1 MLSLAKK
8 SISVFFV
15 RNFHVLHSNSICFG
29 FLSDLAYF
37 FLYVLHSP
45 LFKILGKFSNNTFLE
60 KKMPALRG
68 WRRFFKEKK
77 LDLLFFLLL
86 NTSEYSQCR
95 FFGYFKVF
103 IQTQFVVINSK
114 HFCFVE
120 RNILNILYCIHYKK
134 IEKKREKAKT
144 RAFEKL

>member
-1 MLSLAKK
+1 MYYTQTLSVLDFCP
-8 SISVFFV
+8 ISL
-15 RNFHVLHSNSICFG
+15 N
-29 FLSDLAYF
+29 F

-60 KKMPALRG
+60 KKCQ
-68 WRRFFKEKK
+68 RFVAEDVFLKK
-77 LDLLFFLLL
+77 KKQTFYL
-86 NTSEYSQCR
+86 NTSENSQCR

-120 RNILNILYCIHYKK
+120 RNIFNILNLIHYKK

>member
-1 MLSLAKK
+1 MYYTQTLSVLDFCP
-8 SISVFFV
+8 ISL
-15 RNFHVLHSNSICFG
+15 N
-29 FLSDLAYF
+29 F

-60 KKMPALRG
+60 KKCQRFVAEDV
-68 WRRFFKEKK
+68 FFKEKK

-120 RNILNILYCIHYKK
+120 RNIFNILNRIHYKK